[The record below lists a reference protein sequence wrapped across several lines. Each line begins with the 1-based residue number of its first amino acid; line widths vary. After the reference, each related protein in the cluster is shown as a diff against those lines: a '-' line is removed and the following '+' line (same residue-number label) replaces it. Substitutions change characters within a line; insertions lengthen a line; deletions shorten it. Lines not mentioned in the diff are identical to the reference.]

1 MKPSIFKY
9 TLAAA
14 LVLTS
19 AAWAAGADGETTGS
33 FFRAVRRDSDM
44 AVASALKKGVS
55 PNLQDAK
62 GNTGLHVALLEGMP
76 VAAAELLKAPQLDV
90 NVLNNA
96 GESILM
102 MAALKSHVDVART
115 LIERGAAINKDGW
128 TPLHYAATGGNTD
141 IMNMLLDKG
150 AQLDARSPNG
160 TTPLMMA
167 ARYGSTKAVELL
179 LQKGADPKLTNEQK
193 LTALD
198 FARLGQRPDAI
209 KILEKLAAK

>member
-1 MKPSIFKY
+1 MKHSISRY
-9 TLAAA
+9 LLAATLA
-14 LVLTS
+14 LSS
-19 AAWAAGADGETTGS
+19 AAWADDTGS
-33 FFRAVRRDSDM
+33 FFAAVRRDSDL
-44 AVASALKKGVS
+44 AVASALKKGTS
-55 PNLQDAK
+55 PNIQDAK

-76 VAAAELLKAPQLDV
+76 RAAAELLGAQGLDV

-96 GESILM
+96 GESALM
-102 MAALKSHVDVART
+102 MAALKGHADIART
-115 LIERGAAINKDGW
+115 LIERGAAINKSGW
-128 TPLHYAATGGNTD
+128 TPLHYAATGGSAD
-141 IMNMLLDKG
+141 IITMLLAKG

-167 ARYGSTKAVELL
+167 ARYGSTQAVELL

-209 KILEKLAAK
+209 KILEKMAK

>member
-1 MKPSIFKY
+1 MKPSRY
-9 TLAAA
+9 LLAA
-14 LVLTS
+14 VLAFAST
-19 AAWAAGADGETTGS
+19 AWAVTADDETTGS

-76 VAAAELLKAPQLDV
+76 IAAAELLKAPELDV
-90 NVLNNA
+90 NVLNKV
-96 GESILM
+96 GESPLM

-141 IMNMLLDKG
+141 IISMLLAKG
-150 AQLDARSPNG
+150 AQIDARSPNG

-167 ARYGSTKAVELL
+167 ARYGSTQAVQLL
-179 LQKGADPKLTNEQK
+179 LQKGANYRLSNEQK

-198 FARLGQRPDAI
+198 FARLGARPDAI
-209 KILEKLAAK
+209 KILEKLAK

>member
-1 MKPSIFKY
+1 MKPSISKY
-9 TLAAA
+9 LFAATLALA
-14 LVLTS
+14 S
-19 AAWAAGADGETTGS
+19 AVWAAGADDETTVS

-55 PNLQDAK
+55 PNIQDAK

-76 VAAAELLKAPQLDV
+76 SAAGVLLKAQGLDV

-96 GESILM
+96 GESALM

-128 TPLHYAATGGNTD
+128 TPLHYAATGGNAD
-141 IMNMLLDKG
+141 IITMLLDKG
-150 AQLDARSPNG
+150 AQIDARSPNG

-167 ARYGSTKAVELL
+167 ARYGSTQAVELL
-179 LQKGADPKLTNEQK
+179 LQKGANHQLANEQK

-198 FARLGQRPDAI
+198 FARQGARPDAI
-209 KILEKLAAK
+209 KILEKLAK